1 MNDEPPALPHRHSFE
16 YVPMDDEPT
25 IWSVISALLKQPGQV
40 VYELLQ
46 GRAATVLGALA
57 LVAIAALALYGVVV
71 GSLSGGAQYWIAP
84 AKVVGGSAAAALIC
98 LPSLFVFLCL
108 NGADARLRHVVGL
121 MAASICLMAILL
133 TSLAPIAWI
142 FSQSTDSVALMASLH
157 ILLWIVALGFGLR
170 LLSKSAVIAWS
181 GASSKLGVWTCIY
194 VLVCL
199 QMMTA
204 VRPIVG
210 TAETFLPQEKQFF
223 LAHWARVIGGSISA
237 TNSSSR

>member
-1 MNDEPPALPHRHSFE
+1 MNDEPPALPPHHSFD
-16 YVPMDDEPT
+16 YVPMEEPAT
-25 IWSVISALLKQPGQV
+25 LWNVIAALLKQPGQV

-46 GRAATVLGALA
+46 GRAAAVLGALS
-57 LVAIAALALYGVVV
+57 LVAVVSLALYGVVV
-71 GSLSGGAQYWIAP
+71 GSLEGGAQYWIAP
-84 AKVVGGSAAAALIC
+84 AKIVSGSAVAAVIC

-108 NGADARLRHVVGL
+108 NGADARVRPVAGL
-121 MAASICLMAILL
+121 LAASICLMAILL
-133 TSLAPIAWI
+133 VSLAPIAWI

-157 ILLWIVALGFGLR
+157 ILLWITALGFGLR
-170 LLSKSAVIAWS
+170 LLSKAAVIAWS

-210 TAETFLPQEKQFF
+210 TAETFLPTEKQFF
-223 LAHWARVIGGSISA
+223 LAHWVKVIGGSAAGTS
-237 TNSSSR
+237 SSSR

>member
-1 MNDEPPALPHRHSFE
+1 MNDEPPALPPRNSFD
-16 YVPMDDEPT
+16 YAPMEEPPNL
-25 IWSVISALLKQPGQV
+25 WSVISALLKQPGQI
-40 VYELLQ
+40 VYELLE
-46 GRAATVLGALA
+46 GRAGAVLGTLA
-57 LVAIAALALYGVVV
+57 LVATASLALYGLVV
-71 GSLSGGAQYWIAP
+71 GSLEGGPQYWIAP
-84 AKVVGGSAAAALIC
+84 AKIVGGSAAAALIC

-108 NGADARLRHVVGL
+108 NGAEAHFRPVAGL
-121 MAASICLMAILL
+121 LAASICLMAVLL
-133 TSLAPIAWI
+133 MSLAPIAWI
-142 FSQSTDSVALMASLH
+142 FSQSTDSVALMATLH

-210 TAETFLPQEKQFF
+210 RADTFLPTEKQFF
-223 LAHWARVIGGSISA
+223 LAHWARVIGGSAGQSF
-237 TNSSSR
+237 R

>member
-1 MNDEPPALPHRHSFE
+1 MNDEPPALPPRHSFE
-16 YVPMDDEPT
+16 YVPMDEPPT

-40 VYELLQ
+40 VYELLE
-46 GRAATVLGALA
+46 GRAAAVLGALA
-57 LVAIAALALYGVVV
+57 LVAIASLALYGVVI
-71 GSLSGGAQYWIAP
+71 GSLAGGAQFWIAP
-84 AKVVGGSAAAALIC
+84 AKIVGGSALAALIC

-121 MAASICLMAILL
+121 LAASICLMAILL
-133 TSLAPIAWI
+133 MSLAPIAWI
-142 FSQSTDSVALMASLH
+142 FSQSTDSVALMATLH

-181 GASSKLGVWTCIY
+181 GASSRLGVWTCIY

-204 VRPIVG
+204 VRPIIG
-210 TAETFLPQEKQFF
+210 RAETFLPSEKQFF
-223 LAHWARVIGGSISA
+223 LTHWMHVIGASA
-237 TNSSSR
+237 SNYR